1 MMDWKLLC
9 SQHKET
15 CDRLVHASPFA
26 LNTETISNFSS
37 GPPVNY
43 LSFARADVL
52 ASTKSR
58 VISLYFSSLD

>member
-15 CDRLVHASPFA
+15 CDRLIGALFFA

-43 LSFARADVL
+43 LRFARADVV
-52 ASTKSR
+52 ASKKSR
-58 VISLYFSSLD
+58 VISL